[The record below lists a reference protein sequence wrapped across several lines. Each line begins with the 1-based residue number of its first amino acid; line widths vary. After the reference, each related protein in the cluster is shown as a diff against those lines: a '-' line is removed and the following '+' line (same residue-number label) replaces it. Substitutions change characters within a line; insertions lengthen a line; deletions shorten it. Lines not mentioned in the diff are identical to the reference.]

1 LGIGETPPA
10 QIEGQFTLCGFVAS
24 CEQNISREGREG
36 AKVVF
41 LYGVRAGGFGFGVGG
56 LSH

>member
-1 LGIGETPPA
+1 VRA
-10 QIEGQFTLCGFVAS
+10 K
-24 CEQNISREGREG
+24 NISREGREG